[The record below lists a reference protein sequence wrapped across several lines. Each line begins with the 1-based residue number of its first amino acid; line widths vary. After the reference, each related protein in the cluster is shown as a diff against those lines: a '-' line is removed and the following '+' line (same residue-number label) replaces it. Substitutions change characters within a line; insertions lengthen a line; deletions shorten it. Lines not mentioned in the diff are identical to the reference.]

1 MYFIIA
7 FLRKRYKKLKSL
19 DSKSSMRRTEELRAV
34 SDSAATE
41 LIGAGA
47 VVGLNKENG
56 QHERAESID
65 SHIILPNPHPRD
77 LPPLPPLGIDDATPS
92 MAQRNSVV
100 LSYVPPPTTLANG
113 NPSLSRSISQLSR
126 SSSLHEDM
134 IVHQKDL
141 EANYGMAENGEE
153 SSPHESSGSRL
164 AVIDEHP
171 FEPPPQYRE

>member
-1 MYFIIA
+1 
-7 FLRKRYKKLKSL
+7 
-19 DSKSSMRRTEELRAV
+19 V
-34 SDSAATE
+34 SDSATIG

-47 VVGLNKENG
+47 AVGSSKENG
-56 QHERAESID
+56 HHERAESTD
-65 SHIILPNPHPRD
+65 SHITLPNPHPRD
-77 LPPLPPLGIDDATPS
+77 LPPLPPLGNDDVTPS

-100 LSYVPPPTTLANG
+100 LSYVPPSTSQDNG
-113 NPSLSRSISQLSR
+113 NATLSRSFSQLSR

-153 SSPHESSGSRL
+153 TSPHESSGSRL
-164 AVIDEHP
+164 AVIVEHP